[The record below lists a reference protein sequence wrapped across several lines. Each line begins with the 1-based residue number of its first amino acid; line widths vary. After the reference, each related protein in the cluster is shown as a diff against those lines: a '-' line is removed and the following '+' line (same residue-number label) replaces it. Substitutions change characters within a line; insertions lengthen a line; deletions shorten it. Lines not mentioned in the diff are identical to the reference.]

1 MFHFLVLKDR
11 HLKKT
16 ITNKLLNSKQATTP
30 NNVNELPLFGLK
42 FFISWCWP
50 SVRYWASQ
58 LRTVF
63 SLA

>member
-16 ITNKLLNSKQATTP
+16 ITNKLLNAKQATTP

-42 FFISWCWP
+42 FFISWCCP

>member
-1 MFHFLVLKDR
+1 MSHFLVLKDR

-42 FFISWCWP
+42 FFLSLGAAQVFDTGRANYVPC
-50 SVRYWASQ
+50 SV
-58 LRTVF
+58 
-63 SLA
+63 